1 MLIVAVLL
9 AIIGLTLL
17 IIAYL
22 ASHRTP
28 LPKPKRPIMLWGS
41 AVVFLV
47 AACLVGIT
55 PSFLSYQQCES
66 ACEDALFG
74 KSTGEE
80 GSMPNMHKDYQNC
93 VKSSKKHRTEDLV
106 KQSQQD
112 PPLVNASEIDALVA
126 AAEPDI
132 QATCRDLLIDR
143 CVVSCYGSGL

>member
-9 AIIGLTLL
+9 AILGLTILL
-17 IIAYL
+17 IAYL

-28 LPKPKRPIMLWGS
+28 LPKPKRPKVLWGS
-41 AVVFLV
+41 GLV
-47 AACLVGIT
+47 LLIAAALVGVT

-80 GSMPNMHKDYQNC
+80 GSMPNMHKDYQSC
-93 VKSSKKHRTEDLV
+93 VKSSMKHRTEELV

-112 PPLVNASEIDALVA
+112 PPLVKASEIDGLVA

-132 QATCRDLLIDR
+132 QTTCRDLLIDR
-143 CVVSCYGSGL
+143 CVVACYGPGI

>member
-1 MLIVAVLL
+1 MFIVSALL
-9 AIIGLTLL
+9 AILGLTLL

-28 LPKPKRPIMLWGS
+28 LPKPKRPVMLWGS
-41 AVVFLV
+41 GV
-47 AACLVGIT
+47 ALLIAAIFVGIT

-66 ACEDALFG
+66 ACEAALFG

-80 GSMPNMHKDYQNC
+80 GSMPNMHKDYQSC
-93 VKSSKKHRTEDLV
+93 VKASKKHRTEDLV

-112 PPLVNASEIDALVA
+112 PPLVKTSEIDGLVA